1 MIQIYEP
8 RYNDRKVLI
17 ARYKIPCG
25 TDFKIK
31 ITKGAY
37 KGIYLVRNKVVCASD
52 IDTIKSRSGKTIQ
65 MRAVPLDKL
74 ERVW

>member
-25 TDFKIK
+25 TDFKIE

-37 KGIYLVRNKVVCASD
+37 KGIYLVRNKVVCAGD
-52 IDTIKSRSGKTIQ
+52 IEIRRNRG
-65 MRAVPLDKL
+65 
-74 ERVW
+74 EE